1 MDWLNYHHLHTFW
14 AVARAGSMTAAAAE
28 LRVSHSTLSA
38 QVKALEKGLGHPL
51 FVRRGRGL
59 VLTPFGREVKAY
71 ADDIFRTGVELMD
84 FARGR
89 TVGRPQPF
97 DVGVVSALPRTV
109 AYRLLRPAVTEGGL
123 SVRLRYRQDAL
134 APLLIELAAGHLHV
148 VLSDLPPSSSPT
160 STQVFGHLLGQTG
173 ILFYA
178 SPVLVRRLRR
188 GFPGSLAG
196 APMLLPSTG
205 TSLRRLLDRWFAE
218 VGVSPTIVGEFDDAA
233 AMRTFGR
240 EGLGVFPV
248 RAALAAELD
257 DLPQVQRLGV
267 ATDVLERF
275 YAISVERRLR
285 HPIVSAIV
293 EQARSHLRLDTP
305 DDASSA

>member
-1 MDWLNYHHLHTFW
+1 MEWLNYHHLHAFW
-14 AVARAGSMTAAAAE
+14 SVAGAGSVTAAATT

-38 QVKALEKGLGHPL
+38 QVKALEAALGRAV

-59 VLTPFGREVKAY
+59 VLTPFGHEVKAY
-71 ADDIFRTGVELMD
+71 ADDIFRTGTELMD

-89 TVGRPQPF
+89 ASGRPQPF

-109 AYRLLRPAVTEGGL
+109 AYRLLRPAVAPR
-123 SVRLRYRQDAL
+123 VPAVHLRYRQDTL
-134 APLLIELAAGHLHV
+134 DRLLFELAAGRLHV
-148 VLSDLPPSSSPT
+148 VLSDLPPSSPST
-160 STQVFGHLLGQTG
+160 STPVFAHLLGETG

-178 SPVLVRRLRR
+178 SPTLARRLRR
-188 GFPGSLAG
+188 GFPQSLAG
-196 APMLLPSTG
+196 APLLLPSTG

-218 VGVSPTIVGEFDDAA
+218 VGVQPLLVGEFDDAA

-248 RAALAAELD
+248 RAALAAEVD
-257 DLPQVQRLGV
+257 DLPQVQRVGV
-267 ATDVLERF
+267 ATGVSERF

-285 HPIVSAIV
+285 HPIVSDV
-293 EQARSHLRLDTP
+293 VDRARSHLRP
-305 DDASSA
+305 DGEPRE